1 MKKIKELFMT
11 SPSIKHTFNYHL
23 KKCVNIFEKER
34 TCVFYPLPEP
44 HRSYFLHFFESLC
57 IFFFTKRLHIQ
68 K

>member
-34 TCVFYPLPEP
+34 PCVLF
-44 HRSYFLHFFESLC
+44 
-57 IFFFTKRLHIQ
+57 
-68 K
+68 

>member
-34 TCVFYPLPEP
+34 MCQNDASSF
-44 HRSYFLHFFESLC
+44 SL
-57 IFFFTKRLHIQ
+57 
-68 K
+68 